1 MTGASRAFR
10 RSNEPRIFSF
20 PAAST
25 VAASHNVKISTFII
39 QATSHRHTCISLKA
53 TNTRGQNSRQIAD
66 WDSLLFH
73 RIALSQRH
81 GIAQFFIFLAERFE
95 IHGDAKWRTN
105 FVLATI
111 TPADRTTLVVED
123 KHVRSQQID
132 DLFRFYHQSLVVFEQ
147 RKYSAFDRRHPW
159 VETQD
164 NACFLFSFFIGRLIF
179 GIRFTNERQHGAVHA
194 RTRFDYVR
202 NKSLLR
208 LFIEI
213 LERFAAGL
221 LVL

>member
-39 QATSHRHTCISLKA
+39 QATSHRHTCISLKS
-53 TNTRGQNSRQIAD
+53 TNTRGQNSRQIAA

-111 TPADRTTLVVED
+111 TTADRTTLVVEN
-123 KHVRSQQID
+123 KHVRPQKID
-132 DLFRFYHQSLVVFEQ
+132 NLFCFCDEPLVVFEQ
-147 RKYSAFDRRHPW
+147 RKYSAFNRSEERR
-159 VETQD
+159 VGKE
-164 NACFLFSFFIGRLIF
+164 C
-179 GIRFTNERQHGAVHA
+179 
-194 RTRFDYVR
+194 
-202 NKSLLR
+202 KSR
-208 LFIEI
+208 WSPYH
-213 LERFAAGL
+213 
-221 LVL
+221 

>member
-39 QATSHRHTCISLKA
+39 QATSHRHTCISLKS

-73 RIALSQRH
+73 RIA
-81 GIAQFFIFLAERFE
+81 IAQCDSIAQSRIFLAERFKVDCNAE
-95 IHGDAKWRTN
+95 RRSD
-105 FVLATI
+105 FVLPTI

-132 DLFRFYHQSLVVFEQ
+132 DLFRFYHQSIIVFEQ

-164 NACFLFSFFIGRLIF
+164 NACF
-179 GIRFTNERQHGAVHA
+179 
-194 RTRFDYVR
+194 
-202 NKSLLR
+202 
-208 LFIEI
+208 
-213 LERFAAGL
+213 
-221 LVL
+221 